1 MKYEIGDSLRINIK
15 GYTEDIAANVDN
27 DGNVDP
33 IKLYIIGSTED
44 GKPRYIS
51 EEVLDGIVQMGADV
65 YKVTETPMREDDKD
79 DLVEIGDLKPGTTIE
94 VGGIQ
99 MEILDDCFP
108 SSETAEGVFCL
119 AKDILFKKA
128 FDEDNCNNWAES
140 SLRIY
145 LNGKYKNEIESKI
158 GEGALM
164 PFERDLISDDGMKN
178 YCLEPCI
185 DKVSLISHD
194 EYKIYRDYIGNK
206 SDWWWTL
213 TPYSCSSGASHYA
226 RLVNSD
232 GSLNNYDADS
242 GYNGVSPA
250 FSLLSTVTVSDSTDS
265 DGCYTLE
272 WNAAPT
278 ISTASDSLGD
288 KNAAFSVDFAINDAD
303 SDAVSAVVKLDGTTK
318 QTIASVT
325 LGATNTFTV
334 DNTTFRSLA
343 AGSHTI
349 QIVATDSHSASTTK
363 NITFQRTVSTV
374 TLSGT
379 DGNLG
384 NKWITP
390 EIVYQVSD
398 TNSTRVDIVEK
409 IDGTTTNT
417 ITDADLDT
425 DITFDMSTF
434 SSLGSETSHTL
445 TITATNED
453 SQTATRTW
461 TFTKLWGALAF
472 YTNAVATD
480 AAAKK
485 INVVLDYEKTGN
497 PTVMVEVTND
507 ACAIQATWE
516 DATAAVLAGEAYEFT
531 NEPEED
537 FGIAVRVTVTKSAS
551 TERVYVYSLGYSIS

>member
-65 YKVTETPMREDDKD
+65 YKVTETPMREDDED

-128 FDEDNCNNWAES
+128 FDEDDRNNWAES

-213 TPYSCSSGASHYA
+213 TPYSCNSSYSNTA
-226 RLVNSD
+226 RYVDSD
-232 GSLNNYDADS
+232 GSLSYIGAYY
-242 GYNGVSPA
+242 GHLGVSPA
-250 FSLLSTVTVSDSTDS
+250 FLLLPSLR
-265 DGCYTLE
+265 
-272 WNAAPT
+272 
-278 ISTASDSLGD
+278 
-288 KNAAFSVDFAINDAD
+288 
-303 SDAVSAVVKLDGTTK
+303 VKIIEK
-318 QTIASVT
+318 V
-325 LGATNTFTV
+325 
-334 DNTTFRSLA
+334 
-343 AGSHTI
+343 
-349 QIVATDSHSASTTK
+349 
-363 NITFQRTVSTV
+363 
-374 TLSGT
+374 
-379 DGNLG
+379 GN
-384 NKWITP
+384 
-390 EIVYQVSD
+390 E
-398 TNSTRVDIVEK
+398 
-409 IDGTTTNT
+409 
-417 ITDADLDT
+417 
-425 DITFDMSTF
+425 
-434 SSLGSETSHTL
+434 
-445 TITATNED
+445 
-453 SQTATRTW
+453 
-461 TFTKLWGALAF
+461 
-472 YTNAVATD
+472 
-480 AAAKK
+480 
-485 INVVLDYEKTGN
+485 NV
-497 PTVMVEVTND
+497 
-507 ACAIQATWE
+507 
-516 DATAAVLAGEAYEFT
+516 
-531 NEPEED
+531 
-537 FGIAVRVTVTKSAS
+537 
-551 TERVYVYSLGYSIS
+551 